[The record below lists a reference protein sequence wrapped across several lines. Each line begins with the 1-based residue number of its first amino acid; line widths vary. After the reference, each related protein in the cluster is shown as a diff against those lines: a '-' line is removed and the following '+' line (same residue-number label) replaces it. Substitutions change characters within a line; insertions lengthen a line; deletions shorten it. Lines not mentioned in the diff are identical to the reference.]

1 MNKKFSALNTLG
13 MCALCAVLAVSC
25 SKEKSADMQVMQKPA
40 AKQDAEIVLREAGG
54 DFGYPNP
61 FRHQNRGP
69 GFFKMELIYDS
80 LLEKD
85 EKGLTPWL
93 AKEWTVSEDG
103 QTYTFTLVD
112 NATWHDGK
120 PLTAEDVAFTVK
132 YFEAHPPMR
141 GGLMLHGKYLMD
153 SVTVNGNT
161 VTIHIPEYTPTALE
175 KIGSMRIIPK
185 HVWEKVEDPAKFS
198 GEGDVVGSG
207 PYK

>member
-1 MNKKFSALNTLG
+1 MNKKFSAHNTLG
-13 MCALCAVLAVSC
+13 MCALCVMLAVSC
-25 SKEKSADMQVMQKPA
+25 SKDKNADMQAMQKPA

-85 EKGLTPWL
+85 EKGLIPWL

-141 GGLMLHGKYLMD
+141 
-153 SVTVNGNT
+153 
-161 VTIHIPEYTPTALE
+161 
-175 KIGSMRIIPK
+175 
-185 HVWEKVEDPAKFS
+185 
-198 GEGDVVGSG
+198 
-207 PYK
+207 